1 MYIYINTS
9 HLKNQQLV
17 RANRHLW
24 GPRFPKAVESSET
37 KEFADPM
44 DHDSAKNLATSGV
57 PNDALSNVCVCM

>member
-37 KEFADPM
+37 KEFADPWTM
-44 DHDSAKNLATSGV
+44 TVQKTLPHRVSPTMLCQM
-57 PNDALSNVCVCM
+57 CVCM